1 VIVTRILVLE
11 DNESERRM
19 MRLALERSGHVVVEA
34 PDAQTATAICK
45 DEPAIDL
52 LICDIALPDVNGKDF
67 IRSFRGS
74 KPGVPVIAAT
84 GESVAHIE
92 EPIAVAWYGASRVVG
107 KPFTASELTTAVA
120 ELLDAGRQA
129 RASHC

>member
-11 DNESERRM
+11 DDESERRI

-45 DEPAIDL
+45 GELAIDL
-52 LICDIALPDVNGKDF
+52 LICDIGLPDVNGKDF
-67 IRSFRGS
+67 ISGFRGS

-84 GESVAHIE
+84 GESMAQIE
-92 EPIAVAWYGASRVVG
+92 EPIAAAWYGASRVMG
-107 KPFTASELTTAVA
+107 KPFSASELTTTVA
-120 ELLDAGRQA
+120 DLLDAGR
-129 RASHC
+129 RRT